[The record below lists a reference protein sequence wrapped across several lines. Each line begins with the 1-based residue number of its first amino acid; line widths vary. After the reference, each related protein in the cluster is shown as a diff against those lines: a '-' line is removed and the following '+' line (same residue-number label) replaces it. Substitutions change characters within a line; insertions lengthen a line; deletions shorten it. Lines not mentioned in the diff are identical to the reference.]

1 MFDEINNVDGTLIL
15 ILDEVDHIK
24 KDDSLLYKLSELTK
38 MEI

>member
-15 ILDEVDHIK
+15 ILDEVDHIRTIVCCI
-24 KDDSLLYKLSELTK
+24 SYPELTK

>member
-24 KDDSLLYKLSELTK
+24 DDSLLYKLSRATK